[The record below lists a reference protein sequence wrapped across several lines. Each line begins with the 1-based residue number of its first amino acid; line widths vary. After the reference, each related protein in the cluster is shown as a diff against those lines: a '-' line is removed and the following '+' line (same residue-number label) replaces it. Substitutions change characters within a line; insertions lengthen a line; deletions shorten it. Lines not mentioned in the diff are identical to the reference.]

1 MKVILLKDIKGTG
14 KKDQIIEASD
24 GFARNYLLPRK
35 LAVEASAAN
44 LNAIAGAK
52 AAADHRREAER
63 LAALEQAKKLEEF
76 TVTVSVRA
84 GEKGRLFGKVTNQE
98 IADALKAQ
106 FGLEIDRRKI
116 SVGTIKELGENEA
129 ELKLFAEISAKL
141 KLRIVAQE

>member
-35 LAVEASAAN
+35 LAVEASASN

-63 LAALEQAKKLEEF
+63 LAAREQAKKLEEF
-76 TVTVSVRA
+76 TVNVAVRA

-106 FGLEIDRRKI
+106 YGIEVDRRKI

-129 ELKLFAEISAKL
+129 EVKLFPEISAKL
-141 KLRIVAQE
+141 KLKIVAQE